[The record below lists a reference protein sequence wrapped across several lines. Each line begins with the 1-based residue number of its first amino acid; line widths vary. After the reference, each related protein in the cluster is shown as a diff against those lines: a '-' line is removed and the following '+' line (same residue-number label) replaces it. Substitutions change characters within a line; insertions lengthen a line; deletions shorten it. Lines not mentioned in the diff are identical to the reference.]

1 MSSDPD
7 FMTSL
12 ARGLSVLRLFEQH
25 EVLTASKAASNAGL
39 SRAAA
44 RRCLYTLE
52 RLGYLAPVDGGS
64 WRLRP
69 ALLPLARAF
78 LRSTL
83 AEAAQPILVRMRDR
97 LDESCSLGMLDGG
110 QVYYVARAEAR
121 RIVGVALQ
129 VGSRLPAYCTSM
141 GRVLL
146 ADLSDAE
153 IKAYLANAPFPARTR
168 RTITTE
174 QDLWNTVVKARTD
187 GYAVVDE
194 ELEDGLRSIAAPVIA
209 RDGRVVAALNLG
221 APTTRLSV
229 NDMLTRVLPELRR
242 CADELGALTS

>member
-1 MSSDPD
+1 MPSDPH

-12 ARGLSVLRLFEQH
+12 ARGLSVLRLFEQD
-25 EVLTASKAASNAGL
+25 ETLTATKAASKAGL

-52 RLGYLAPVDGGS
+52 SLGYLAPVDGGS

-69 ALLPLARAF
+69 TLLPLARAF

-83 AEAAQPILVRMRDR
+83 AEAAQPILVQMRDR
-97 LDESCSLGMLDGG
+97 LDESCSLGVLDGG
-110 QVYYVARAEAR
+110 QVFYVARAEAR

-146 ADLSDAE
+146 AALPEAE
-153 IKAYLANAPFPARTR
+153 VNAYLANAPFPARTR
-168 RTITTE
+168 RTLTAR
-174 QDLWNTVVKARTD
+174 QALWEAVEKARTD
-187 GYAVVDE
+187 GCAIVDE
-194 ELEDGLRSIAAPVIA
+194 ELEEGLRSIAVPIIA
-209 RDGRVVAALNLG
+209 RDGRVLAALNLG
-221 APTTRLSV
+221 APTSRLSM
-229 NDMLTRVLPELRR
+229 NDMLTKALPELRR
-242 CADELGALTS
+242 CADELGALAS